1 MKYEQARYQ
10 ENPEKNENSEM
21 QKEYQKRRY
30 QDKKKRCDN
39 SDNFFQQV
47 KQGPQYICTI
57 AVEASIK
64 AVLNCLSMKNIT
76 FSLQSCITK

>member
-47 KQGPQYICTI
+47 KQGP
-57 AVEASIK
+57 
-64 AVLNCLSMKNIT
+64 
-76 FSLQSCITK
+76 